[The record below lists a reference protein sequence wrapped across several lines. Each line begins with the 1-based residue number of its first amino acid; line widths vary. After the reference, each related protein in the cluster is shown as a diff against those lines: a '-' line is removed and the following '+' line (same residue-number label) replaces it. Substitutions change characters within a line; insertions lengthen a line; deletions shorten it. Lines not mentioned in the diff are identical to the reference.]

1 MLSSV
6 RHTSFLVFLINV
18 YGALAAGQGTSAPV
32 ERMLSTLSSYD
43 RSGNP
48 PGQRVAFEFP
58 EAMVNAY
65 LAMSLAQQPRPG
77 IERADLK
84 LLPGNR
90 ITVQAQLNFDAMADR
105 LSKKTAESLKGVQPV
120 TIELHFSVQEGKV
133 RIEWDRFAVGDK
145 ALAAPVSAEVV
156 RVLGAMQPE
165 KFNTASPIPLPY
177 GLKRLSTAAGI
188 LSADTLR

>member
-6 RHTSFLVFLINV
+6 RHTPYLVLLINV

-32 ERMLSTLSSYD
+32 ERMLSTLSSYA

-65 LAMSLAQQPRPG
+65 LTMSLAQQPRPG
-77 IERADLK
+77 IERATVK
-84 LLPGNR
+84 LLPANR
-90 ITVQAQLNFDAMADR
+90 MTVQADLNFDAMAER
-105 LSKKTAESLKGVQPV
+105 FSKKTAESLKGVHAV
-120 TIELHFSVQEGKV
+120 TIELHFTVQEGKV
-133 RIEWDRFAVGDK
+133 RIEWDRFLVGDK
-145 ALAAPVSAEVV
+145 PLAAPLSAEVV
-156 RVLGAMQPE
+156 QVLGAMQPE
-165 KFNTASPIPLPY
+165 KFNTASAIPLPY
-177 GLKRLSTAAGI
+177 GLKRLSTSAGV